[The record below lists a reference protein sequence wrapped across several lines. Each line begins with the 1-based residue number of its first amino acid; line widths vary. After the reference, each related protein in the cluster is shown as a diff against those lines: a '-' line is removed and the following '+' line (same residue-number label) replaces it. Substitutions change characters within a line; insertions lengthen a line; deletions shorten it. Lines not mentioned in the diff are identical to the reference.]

1 MSIRSHWG
9 NIGSRVRLASDCRLP
24 ALCPDS
30 AGAVVGSDSK
40 NITPLRRN
48 ALISANWRHRAK
60 LVGEKMTIDDYLR
73 LIDEAKVYDVAR
85 RTPLEL
91 ATNLSLRLGNRI
103 LMKREDLQPV
113 FSFKLRGAYNRIANL
128 PQEALDAGVIC
139 SSAGNHAQG
148 VALAARRRNVR
159 AVIVMPTTTPSIKV
173 DAVVSLGGEVILH
186 GDNYDE
192 AYSRA
197 KELEAAQGL
206 TFIHP
211 FDDPAVIAGQGT
223 IGREIIDQLEEDVQ
237 AIFVPIGGGGLIAGI
252 GAYVK
257 GKRPDI
263 KIIGIE
269 PEDSAAMRD
278 SLAANEIVTL
288 DHVGIFA
295 DGVAVRRV
303 GDETFRLC
311 QQLVDEV
318 VTVDTDQICAGIRD
332 IFEDTRSIVEPA
344 GALAVAGAKKYIA
357 AKHIEGGAFVVINC
371 GANVNF
377 DRLRHIAERAAVG
390 EQREML
396 LGVEIPEKPGSFHT
410 FCEAIG
416 RRGITE
422 FNYRY
427 SDARKAHIFVCVE
440 LRNGAA
446 EHAELV
452 EKLTELGFPFADLSD
467 NEMAKLHVRHM
478 VGGSAAKIAN
488 ERIFRFEFPERPG
501 ALLGF
506 LKAIGTDW
514 NISLF
519 HYRNHGSDYGRIL
532 AGIQVPD
539 DESKELEAH
548 LSDLGYSYSEE
559 SDNPAYTMFLS

>member
-1 MSIRSHWG
+1 
-9 NIGSRVRLASDCRLP
+9 
-24 ALCPDS
+24 
-30 AGAVVGSDSK
+30 
-40 NITPLRRN
+40 
-48 ALISANWRHRAK
+48 
-60 LVGEKMTIDDYLR
+60 MTIDEYIK
-73 LIDEAKVYDVAR
+73 LIDGASVYDVASQ
-85 RTPLEL
+85 TPLEL
-91 ATNLSLRLGNRI
+91 AGNLSARLGNRI

-113 FSFKLRGAYNRIANL
+113 FSFKLRGAYNKLESL

-148 VALAARRRNVR
+148 VALAAQRKGVR
-159 AVIVMPTTTPSIKV
+159 AVIVMPVTTPSIKI
-173 DAVVSLGGEVILH
+173 DAVRRLGGEVILH
-186 GDNYDE
+186 GDTYDD
-192 AYSRA
+192 AYAHA
-197 KELEAAQGL
+197 KELEQEQGL

-223 IGREIIDQLEEDVQ
+223 IGRELLGQIEEDVQ
-237 AIFVPIGGGGLIAGI
+237 AVFVPIGGGGLIAGI
-252 GAYVK
+252 AAYVK

-263 KIIGIE
+263 KIIGVE
-269 PEDSAAMRD
+269 PEDSAAMKE
-278 SLAANEIVTL
+278 SLAAGELVTL

-303 GDETFRLC
+303 GEETFRLC

-318 VTVDTDQICAGIRD
+318 VTVDTDQICAAIRD
-332 IFEDTRSIVEPA
+332 IYEDTRSIVEPA

-357 AKHIEGGAFVVINC
+357 ANRIKNQAFVVING

-396 LGVEIPEKPGSFHT
+396 LGVEIPEKPGSFRK

-427 SDARKAHIFVCVE
+427 SDSKKAHIFVGVE
-440 LRNGAA
+440 LRHGAD
-446 EHAELV
+446 EHARLV
-452 EKLTELGFPFADLSD
+452 AKLTRLGYPLADLSD
-467 NEMAKLHVRHM
+467 NEMAKLHVRHL
-478 VGGSAAKIAN
+478 VGGSAAKIEN

-501 ALLGF
+501 ALLEF

-532 AGIQVPD
+532 AGIQVPEG
-539 DESKELEAH
+539 ESGELEAH
-548 LSDLGYSYSEE
+548 LADLGYAYSEE
-559 SDNPAYTMFLS
+559 SDNPAYAMFLS